1 MLKVPAFQYY
11 EDLRVTI
18 FQDDTKW
25 WKFYQIPDY
34 VSVRKDINGNPVALL
49 VKYAFSDQD
58 REEKPDLPRGGGI
71 MNFDVELRVEE
82 SDEKT
87 LRGRLQKYV
96 DGEWGRLKSLAD
108 AENVPVE
115 SLTLPSWHN
124 RTNGVPR
131 PVDDPTTPPELK
143 IEDVKLG
150 LDPDRPEA
158 PPGDRPP
165 QIELSYPEWTS
176 GTFTVLA
183 PTSANLVSHAVVEG
197 PLSLTGPNTAAVQM
211 ELTEAG
217 ATFMQKT
224 LLEETGDGATDM
236 LPVGVRMS
244 VEFLSRLPPCNLR
257 IEADSRAVFKAL
269 ESIDHDYDNYRCPRP
284 RRRTADIAHYET
296 QLEAA
301 VEAKLI
307 NVQLDTGML
316 ELDSDLV
323 SALRS
328 TAMEVVTSMM
338 EKQFFE
344 ETEPPADEEVDLTKE
359 KTDYY
364 ILKQQDK
371 VTFESFFY
379 NETINSV
386 TKTQKH
392 PQGTL
397 QAFFAGVSAEDM
409 KKFVRV
415 VDLTDTFFMTL
426 NLEVNCFAD
435 FEKNPIAFVEVQLRY
450 DGRDEN
456 GDLVQKQE
464 TFTFDKDNKKAVWD
478 PSLIGAKRE
487 YFYRWRV
494 AYLGREPGEF
504 TRWEHDRTPTLNLSI
519 PDSGRV
525 DLRILAGAI
534 DFAQTVDHVQVTVT
548 YEDRANDVEK
558 QSQTFKLTDGQLEQ
572 HYTRDIFA
580 DWDKPVTW
588 QALFVLK
595 DGQVIEG
602 EEQQTVDRTLLINAP
617 LFDKLDVGLV
627 PVGTGWDQVTQTVIN
642 LVYDD
647 DANDYHVDQAFQI
660 KTLAEF
666 KTWAVVLQ
674 NRELRKFKYKVTT
687 AFSDGD
693 FHASDFIEADGDQSI
708 MIKVDDEP
716 RLDVTVMPTTV
727 DFAATPVVTCTLRY
741 DDDEADI
748 HERETFAFD
757 DTRKDPQSWSV
768 LIADNERGRYSHELI
783 YHTLEGIVRRD
794 PVETD
799 ETVLVIPRVARAEV
813 KCQFNARQI
822 NFTDTPVVELHVDYQ
837 DPVNGRDHSDTF
849 TLETPAD
856 KPVFQ
861 NPIGETSPTEF
872 TVHVTYHKA
881 DGTMHEME
889 PVVLD
894 RKQWV
899 VPRYLEHAVPVE
911 EPEPEPE
918 PVA

>member
-11 EDLRVTI
+11 EDMRVTVY
-18 FQDDTKW
+18 QDDTKW
-25 WKFYQIPDY
+25 WKFYEVPDY

-58 REEKPDLPRGGGI
+58 REEKPDLPRGGGL
-71 MNFDVELRVEE
+71 MNFDVELKVME
-82 SDEKT
+82 SDEET
-87 LRGRLQKYV
+87 LRKRLQKYV
-96 DGEWGRLKSLAD
+96 DGEWKRLKSLAD
-108 AENVPVE
+108 SQNVPVQ

-131 PVDDPTTPPELK
+131 PADDPTTPPELT
-143 IEDVKLG
+143 ITDVKLG

-158 PPGDRPP
+158 PPGDQPP
-165 QIELSYPEWTS
+165 QIELSYPEWTK
-176 GTFTVLA
+176 GTFAVLA
-183 PTSANLVSHAVVEG
+183 PTSANLVTHAVVEG
-197 PLSLTGPNTAAVQM
+197 PLSLTGPNTAAIMM

-224 LLEETGDGATDM
+224 LLEQTGEGASDL

-244 VEFLSRLPPCNLR
+244 LSFLSRLPPVTLR
-257 IEADSRAVFKAL
+257 VEADSRAVYKAL
-269 ESIDHDYDNYRCPRP
+269 ESIDHDYDNYAC
-284 RRRTADIAHYET
+284 RTDDIAHYET
-296 QLEAA
+296 QLEMA
-301 VEAKLI
+301 VQAKLI

-316 ELDSDLV
+316 ELESDLV
-323 SALRS
+323 SELRS
-328 TAMEVVTSMM
+328 TAMEVVTGMM
-338 EKQFFE
+338 EKSFFE
-344 ETEPPADEEVDLTKE
+344 ETEPPADETDLTTAE
-359 KTDYY
+359 TDYY
-364 ILKQQDK
+364 ILKQREE
-371 VTFESFFY
+371 VHFESFFY
-379 NETINSV
+379 KEQINSV
-386 TKTQKH
+386 VETEKH

-397 QAFFAGVSAEDM
+397 QSFFAGVSAADM

-456 GDLVQKQE
+456 GDQVQKQE

-494 AYLGREPGEF
+494 GYTGREPGEF
-504 TRWEHDRTPTLNLSI
+504 TDWERDRTPTLNLSI

-558 QSQTFKLTDGQLEQ
+558 QSQTFKLSDGQLEQ
-572 HYTRDIFA
+572 RYTREIFA

-602 EEQQTVDRTLLINAP
+602 EEEKTVDRTLLINAP

-627 PVGTGWDQVTQTVIN
+627 PVGTGWDQVTQTIIN
-642 LVYDD
+642 LVYHD

-674 NRELRKFKYKVTT
+674 NRDLRKFKYKVTT
-687 AFSDGD
+687 AFNDGD
-693 FHASDFIEADGDQSI
+693 FHATDFIDADGDQSI

-716 RLDVTVMPTTV
+716 RLDVSVMPTTV

-748 HERETFAFD
+748 HQRQTFAFD
-757 DTRKDPQSWSV
+757 ETKKNPESWRV
-768 LIADNERGRYSHELI
+768 AIADNERNKYSHEFV
-783 YHTLEGIVRRD
+783 YHTFEGVVRRE

-813 KCQFNARQI
+813 KCQFNARQL
-822 NFTDTPVVELHVDYQ
+822 NFTDTPVVELHVDYE
-837 DPVNGRDHSDTF
+837 DPVNGRDHSNTF
-849 TLETPAD
+849 TLESPAD
-856 KPVFQ
+856 KPLFQ
-861 NPIGETSPTEF
+861 HPIGETSPTEF
-872 TVHVTYHKA
+872 TVFVIYHKA
-881 DGTMHEME
+881 DGTMHEMD
-889 PVVLD
+889 PVRLD

-899 VPRYLEHAVPVE
+899 VPRYLEDRVRVEDPLPGPVG
-911 EPEPEPE
+911 
-918 PVA
+918 